1 MPLPAAPTCNKIR
14 IRPVFDDSARDH
26 TNRNFVCLNQ
36 CLEKYPNL
44 IEKIPAILAR
54 FRMNRLG
61 QALVECK
68 SGACV
73 RDLSMDLVEQLKGNF
88 YVENC
93 VTSLDTQADCLE
105 FMELAKSIMWERKF
119 DLGGWE
125 FNTNYEVPPSN
136 VLGLLWDRKTN
147 TFKINV
153 RNLSS
158 IKLGTLTWE
167 EGTTWDQEVD
177 PEISARFMTWMEE
190 IRLLSGVK
198 IVKISR
204 WLPGCT
210 ESK

>member
-1 MPLPAAPTCNKIR
+1 SFQLAAT
-14 IRPVFDDSARDH
+14 
-26 TNRNFVCLNQ
+26 
-36 CLEKYPNL
+36 
-44 IEKIPAILAR
+44 IEYH
-54 FRMNRLG
+54 FG

-158 IKLGTLTWE
+158 IKLGTVTRRIILSAE
-167 EGTTWDQEVD
+167 ILYGTIWDQEVD

-210 ESK
+210 ESKVNWTLHIFSDAYLTSYGSAAFLRVTCREGV